1 MNMIKTAIAAAALA
15 FALTTV
21 VSAQTPPA
29 ASTATKPATTT
40 TAPAVAAKPAKAP
53 KVAKAPAKP
62 KSEASIACSKDADTK
77 GLHGKDRKKFRETCM
92 KTAAGKSKSTAAT
105 TAVPKVETKK

>member
-15 FALTTV
+15 FALTTA

-29 ASTATKPATTT
+29 ASTTKPAATT
-40 TAPAVAAKPAKAP
+40 TAPAVTAKPAKAP
-53 KVAKAPAKP
+53 KVAKVPAKP
-62 KSEASIACSKDADTK
+62 KSEASLACSKDADAK
-77 GLHGKDRKKFRETCM
+77 NLHGKERKTFRASCM

-105 TAVPKVETKK
+105 TAAPKGETKK